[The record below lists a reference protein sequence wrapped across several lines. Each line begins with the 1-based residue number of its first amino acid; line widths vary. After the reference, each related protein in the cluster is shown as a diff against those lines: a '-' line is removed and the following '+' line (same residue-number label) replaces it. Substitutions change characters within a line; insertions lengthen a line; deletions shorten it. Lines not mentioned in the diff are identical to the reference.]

1 MKTRFYAYGP
11 VDAWGSIVESG
22 KKFIGLAKTR
32 LLRRPLQGMP
42 VRNTLTRIR
51 LSPHKV
57 RGTRGAAERCAEPA
71 RFASTT
77 VGREHVHHGLGV

>member
-11 VDAWGSIVESG
+11 VDAWGSIVKSG

-51 LSPHKV
+51 LNPHKV